1 MSGGRREGAGR
12 KPATPAL
19 KKMPV
24 SLKLPRWLIE
34 WMDSQPESRAV
45 LIEEALC
52 KRHKLKPPTDG
63 A

>member
-12 KPATPAL
+12 KPAPPAL

-24 SLKLPRWLIE
+24 SLKLQRWLIG
-34 WMDSQPESRAV
+34 WMDSQPDSRAV
-45 LIEEALC
+45 LIEDALC
-52 KRHKLKPPTDG
+52 KRNKLKPPTDG